1 MKERYSTYK
10 SSGVEWIGEIPKHW
24 ETIKLKH
31 LTTIKRGSSP
41 RPIDDPKFFDDES
54 GEYYWVRISDVSR
67 SDRYLY
73 YTEQKMS
80 ELGSSLS
87 HKLGEDE
94 VIMSISG
101 SVGKV
106 MITKTKCCI
115 HDGFITFQNPKMEK
129 LFLFY
134 LLTNSEIFKEDG
146 KVGTQTNINSDIVC
160 NKKVPTPPLPEQEQI
175 VKYLD
180 EKTSQIDGL
189 ISITEKKIEL
199 LKQKRTSLINE
210 VVTKGL
216 NPDVELKDSGVE
228 WIGEIPIHWDR
239 TTIKRLV
246 TTKLTDGPHLTPN
259 FVDEGVPFISVES
272 IKDDKIDFEYKRGFI
287 TKEDDI
293 EFSKKCKPKRDDIL
307 FVKSGSTTGKVTIVD
322 TDLDF
327 NVWSPLC
334 LIRPN
339 THKVSPRFVF
349 HSMKSDFFQ
358 LSVQQSW
365 SFGTQPNI
373 GMGVIEN
380 LYLIV
385 PPLSEQEQIVDFIDT
400 HTTEIDRLVSIEHRR
415 IERLKEYRQN
425 LISEVVTGKI
435 KVTD

>member
-189 ISITEKKIEL
+189 ISITQKKIEL

-246 TTKLTDGPHLTPN
+246 TTKLTD
-259 FVDEGVPFISVES
+259 
-272 IKDDKIDFEYKRGFI
+272 
-287 TKEDDI
+287 
-293 EFSKKCKPKRDDIL
+293 
-307 FVKSGSTTGKVTIVD
+307 
-322 TDLDF
+322 
-327 NVWSPLC
+327 
-334 LIRPN
+334 
-339 THKVSPRFVF
+339 
-349 HSMKSDFFQ
+349 
-358 LSVQQSW
+358 
-365 SFGTQPNI
+365 
-373 GMGVIEN
+373 
-380 LYLIV
+380 
-385 PPLSEQEQIVDFIDT
+385 
-400 HTTEIDRLVSIEHRR
+400 
-415 IERLKEYRQN
+415 
-425 LISEVVTGKI
+425 
-435 KVTD
+435 